1 MHRRKSTQVAD
12 DVYERKTPLE
22 HVLLRPGMYIGS
34 TDMIKQEIYT
44 FSKTNDSITKR
55 VVTLPPGLLKI
66 FDEILVN
73 AIDNKQRDKT
83 MNRIDVNIA
92 DSGSRISVRNNGK
105 GIPIRLHKTEN
116 MYIPE
121 LIFGHLLTGSNFRD
135 EGSRYTGGR
144 HGYGAKLTNIFSKEF
159 IVETSDG
166 KTMYRQRWSDNMKSC
181 ESPEVRSCHGEE
193 EYTRVTFVPDLEHFG
208 DVKMSEIILA
218 TLRRRVYDVAGC
230 NPDVDVF
237 LNGELVKL
245 NSFGDYAKLFVKDKE
260 DVVTGSLGIPG
271 WDVAVSTSSEEQ
283 FSHFSFVNNMAT
295 HRGGTHVNL
304 IADHIAAPLAKHIAR
319 TNPEL
324 KITPSQIKAH
334 MFLMVKAS
342 VPDPTFDSQSKDML
356 TTRLRVSSS
365 SPIISPSFVKRILD
379 STNIVDSVVNMA
391 MAKQR
396 QALYRTKCSKD
407 KTLALV

>member
-1 MHRRKSTQVAD
+1 MFRQLLRVRRIRKRRNVTTASSRAD

-34 TDMIKQEIYT
+34 TDMITQEMYT
-44 FSKTNDSITKR
+44 FSKGNGSIKKR

-73 AIDNKQRDKT
+73 AIDNKQRDKS
-83 MNRIDVNIA
+83 MNRIDVDISS
-92 DSGSRISVRNNGK
+92 SGSRISVRNNGR

-135 EGSRYTGGR
+135 EGSRLTGGR

-166 KTMYRQRWSDNMKSC
+166 KTTYRQRWCDNMRSC
-181 ESPEVRSCHGEE
+181 EEPEVRSCGDKFGEE
-193 EYTRVTFVPDLEHFG
+193 FTRVTFVPDLEHFG
-208 DVKMSEIILA
+208 DVAVSETILA

-237 LNGELVKL
+237 FNGELVEL
-245 NSFGDYAKLFVKDKE
+245 SSFADYAGLFVKNKD
-260 DVVTGSLGIPG
+260 DVVTTSLGIPG
-271 WDVAVSTSSEEQ
+271 WDVAVSTSSEQQ

-324 KITPSQIKAH
+324 NVTPAQVKAH

-342 VPDPTFDSQSKDML
+342 V
-356 TTRLRVSSS
+356 
-365 SPIISPSFVKRILD
+365 RI
-379 STNIVDSVVNMA
+379 
-391 MAKQR
+391 
-396 QALYRTKCSKD
+396 
-407 KTLALV
+407 